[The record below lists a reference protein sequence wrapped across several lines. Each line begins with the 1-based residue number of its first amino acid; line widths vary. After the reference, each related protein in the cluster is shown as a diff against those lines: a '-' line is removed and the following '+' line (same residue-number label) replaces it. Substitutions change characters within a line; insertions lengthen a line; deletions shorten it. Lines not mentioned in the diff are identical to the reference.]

1 MSNSGNHDLNSQ
13 EDVYEEHKKHPGMFD
28 QEEWENDQDHRI
40 MQEGTWESG
49 YYSEDPHQQMSWN
62 EGYGEYL
69 EYNEMMEQN
78 AHYHQGPVL
87 MEEEGEA
94 INYSSE
100 EHGNQMTDHFEG
112 DCNQEPN
119 IMDQGAEDSGGYY
132 DECEQQAE
140 MWEEEYGNYLEMMD
154 TMEQEE
160 NYWENNF

>member
-49 YYSEDPHQQMSWN
+49 YYSEDPHQQMSRN

-69 EYNEMMEQN
+69 EYIEMMEQN
-78 AHYHQGPVL
+78 VHYQGPVF
-87 MEEEGEA
+87 MEEEEGA
-94 INYSSE
+94 MNNPSSP
-100 EHGNQMTDHFEG
+100 EHGNQRIDGFEG
-112 DCNQEPN
+112 DCDQEFDT
-119 IMDQGAEDSGGYY
+119 MEQGAEDSGGYY
-132 DECEQQAE
+132 DEREQQAE